1 MVNPRPGHG
10 RKKDETVYIE
20 IPGTG
25 PRKQKPFS
33 PLLNVSH
40 FKKMSIVHAVRYPIG
55 AKQGAKGNRSFYENP
70 LPKQNRVIGEQGNS
84 QKPDFPYL
92 KWILVP
98 Y

>member
-25 PRKQKPFS
+25 PPETKTVFAATKRITLQEDVNCPCRS
-33 PLLNVSH
+33 VPD
-40 FKKMSIVHAVRYPIG
+40 RG
-55 AKQGAKGNRSFYENP
+55 KQGAKGNRSFYENP

-92 KWILVP
+92 NGFWCH
-98 Y
+98 